1 MVSIKLFLFVG
12 VKNNGCHKKNY
23 KSVANGDDGSYK
35 SLEPECEQNVRQCK
49 HDGSRKQKIE
59 LEATGLVISTGFVQA
74 GNSQQHT
81 NMDDQ
86 ENCCN
91 SHCNVGHA
99 TYKIKGDTI
108 TFEFADEDE
117 VSNSSAKKVIQSLE
131 EPVSFEKGDGFIK
144 INGVKY
150 EKVGD

>member
-1 MVSIKLFLFVG
+1 MKRILSIVLALAVLATMCLTFASCSKLSGKYSADVFGTGTTMTFDGKNVKIAFTVTFVG
-12 VKNNGCHKKNY
+12 EVA
-23 KSVANGDDGSYK
+23 SVD
-35 SLEPECEQNVRQCK
+35 
-49 HDGSRKQKIE
+49 
-59 LEATGLVISTGFVQA
+59 
-74 GNSQQHT
+74 
-81 NMDDQ
+81 
-86 ENCCN
+86 
-91 SHCNVGHA
+91 A